1 MAMFIV
7 LTQNYVSTLCFFKQ
21 TSLVMPGGRMPN
33 CPASA
38 SKGFSSTPVKT
49 SQGQDY
55 YTSNGLD
62 DGVLSDDED
71 TFSLLSP
78 IYHDSF
84 DSDEDLEPSPAQHT
98 SPMQSDKSRASVSP
112 VRYC

>member
-1 MAMFIV
+1 M
-7 LTQNYVSTLCFFKQ
+7 S
-21 TSLVMPGGRMPN
+21 GRRLPN

-38 SKGFSSTPVKT
+38 FKDFSSTPVKT
-49 SQGQDY
+49 SQRQDFR
-55 YTSNGLD
+55 TAKGSD

-84 DSDEDLEPSPAQHT
+84 DSDDDLDLSPAQQA
-98 SPMQSDKSRASVSP
+98 SPRHSDSSRLSDSP

>member
-1 MAMFIV
+1 MSA
-7 LTQNYVSTLCFFKQ
+7 
-21 TSLVMPGGRMPN
+21 GRMPN

-38 SKGFSSTPVKT
+38 SKSFSSTPVKT
-49 SQGQDY
+49 SQRKDLH
-55 YTSNGLD
+55 TSKGLD

-84 DSDEDLEPSPAQHT
+84 DSDEDLEPSPAQQT
-98 SPMQSDKSRASVSP
+98 SHRQSDNSRLSVSP

>member
-1 MAMFIV
+1 
-7 LTQNYVSTLCFFKQ
+7 
-21 TSLVMPGGRMPN
+21 MPN

-38 SKGFSSTPVKT
+38 SEGFSSTPVKT
-49 SQGQDY
+49 SQRQDFQV
-55 YTSNGLD
+55 SKGLD

-84 DSDEDLEPSPAQHT
+84 DSDESQEPSLAQQT
-98 SPMQSDKSRASVSP
+98 SPRQSDNSRLSVSP

>member
-1 MAMFIV
+1 
-7 LTQNYVSTLCFFKQ
+7 
-21 TSLVMPGGRMPN
+21 MPD

-38 SKGFSSTPVKT
+38 SKDFSSTPVKT

-55 YTSNGLD
+55 HTSKGLD

-84 DSDEDLEPSPAQHT
+84 DSDEDPESSPAKHT
-98 SPMQSDKSRASVSP
+98 SSMQSNISRASVSP
-112 VRYC
+112 VRYCRLFFKLEKVLSQWKTSKTK